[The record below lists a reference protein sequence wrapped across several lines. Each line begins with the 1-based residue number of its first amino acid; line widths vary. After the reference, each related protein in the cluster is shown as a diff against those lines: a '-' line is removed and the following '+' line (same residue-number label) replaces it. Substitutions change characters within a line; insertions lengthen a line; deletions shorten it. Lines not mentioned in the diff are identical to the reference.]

1 MTGPRLLIGDIAK
14 RVGIARSALRYYEEA
29 GLLAAEARTDSG
41 YRIYGERAERRLW
54 FIKRAQSLGLKLAEI
69 KQLIDSPRATRDA
82 ERKFFQAV
90 IAAKVEETQS
100 TILALQSQARHLDEL
115 ASALDTQPP
124 PDSCHLGDCACW
136 LPA

>member
-1 MTGPRLLIGDIAK
+1 MTGPKLLIGDIAE
-14 RVGIARSALRYYEEA
+14 RVGMARSALRYYEDA
-29 GLLAAEARTDSG
+29 GLLAVEARTDSG
-41 YRIYGERAERRLW
+41 YRLYGERDERRLG